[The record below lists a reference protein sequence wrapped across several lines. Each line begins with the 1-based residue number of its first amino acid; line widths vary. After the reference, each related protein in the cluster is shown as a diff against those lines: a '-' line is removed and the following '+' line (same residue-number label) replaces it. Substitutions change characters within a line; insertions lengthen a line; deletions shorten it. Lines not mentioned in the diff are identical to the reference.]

1 VFFHIIFFGGL
12 YIFSKIESL
21 FGIDFIADQKEK
33 DLPAPLISTLF
44 TEEGFQDFQKFAS
57 IRLNKKWITIV
68 AGFLTALVTLFG
80 LWGPFIFFQAD
91 EWIENFPE
99 LAENGLYYF
108 YLIFRIG
115 PYSLI
120 AIWFLFSVLSLLF
133 LIIELMVIFN
143 ALGSFSGLSLSKISE
158 YFDSSLVNE
167 KSYVFSNNAEVVQ
180 FSLKRFRRKCKVI
193 PAMFLKINLG
203 ISLVTFFLGILFS
216 IYTSYILLEKA
227 KIFAYS
233 FFFPFIAGIMLFN
246 LIIFIFPQFSLHRH
260 LKRVKKSFLEKF
272 EDIYEIKSIQYLN
285 LAFSDNSEE
294 KTLLLNEIHTL
305 NHMIIDIE
313 GIFTWPFNYN
323 QLTTLLIGLI
333 FPFFPLIF
341 EIFFI
346 L

>member
-1 VFFHIIFFGGL
+1 MAKPVYDLSEKPFFLKLGFFSKKAYVIYLSYYLFLDYIFVLIFGENKLQVIQFGIPYSLTILVFFHIIFFGGL

-167 KSYVFSNNAEVVQ
+167 KSNVFSNNAEVVQ

-216 IYTSYILLEKA
+216 IYTSY
-227 KIFAYS
+227 
-233 FFFPFIAGIMLFN
+233 FFSRNSVFN
-246 LIIFIFPQFSLHRH
+246 LYFLHFARKSKNFCLFFLFSLYSR
-260 LKRVKKSFLEKF
+260 
-272 EDIYEIKSIQYLN
+272 
-285 LAFSDNSEE
+285 
-294 KTLLLNEIHTL
+294 
-305 NHMIIDIE
+305 
-313 GIFTWPFNYN
+313 NYVV
-323 QLTTLLIGLI
+323 
-333 FPFFPLIF
+333 
-341 EIFFI
+341 
-346 L
+346 